1 MMYWLSTW
9 NLNILRDTNKGR
21 NPESQ
26 KSVICSF
33 GISTINEELW
43 SSISSS
49 INVLDTKI
57 TYIVHVVY
65 NNFAV

>member
-1 MMYWLSTW
+1 MKEWCIGLMSTW

-43 SSISSS
+43 SSI
-49 INVLDTKI
+49 NVLDTKI
-57 TYIVHVVY
+57 TYIVYILY